1 MNSQLLDNRA
11 DLAQTIE
18 AVTEGRMAEG
28 DTASEIGPH
37 LAGAVLDLVLPVV
50 AGDLLALDLME
61 ETLKLVDWAKVA
73 QKEMDRLEGVDRW
86 KI

>member
-1 MNSQLLDNRA
+1 MNSKLLDNRA

-37 LAGAVLDLVLPVV
+37 ISGAVLDLVLPVV
-50 AGDLLALDLME
+50 AGDLLALDLIE
-61 ETLKLVDWAKVA
+61 ETLSLVDWSRVA
-73 QKEMDRLEGVDRW
+73 QKEIDRLEGVDRW
-86 KI
+86 KM